1 MCRFLSVVAF
11 VVLLFALPAWA
22 QDLLDAPVSFSATRS
37 VTINGMVYTGPMF
50 HVPGHER
57 HEQNLFG
64 VQEVFLLDCR
74 QKAGAL
80 ILPAQKT
87 IVDFVFPPLLTSLL
101 DAPLD
106 GSGLG
111 EEKIDEVSATKYR
124 VEKTATDGT
133 RGEGFL
139 WVSRRGVLVKL
150 SGTMTAPG
158 GHRTT
163 IEMVLQD
170 LKEAP
175 QAPDLFTPPTGLSR
189 LPMEAIAPLLGFKAL
204 N

>member
-37 VTINGMVYTGPMF
+37 VTINGKVYTGPMF

-64 VQEVFLLDCR
+64 VQEVFLLDGR

-80 ILPAQKT
+80 ILPALKT

-106 GSGLG
+106 GAGLG

>member
-1 MCRFLSVVAF
+1 MCRFLSVIAF

-22 QDLLDAPVSFSATRS
+22 QELLDAPVSFSATRN
-37 VTINGMVYTGPMF
+37 VTINGKVYTGPMF

-64 VQEVFLLDCR
+64 MREVFLLDG
-74 QKAGAL
+74 QQNAGAL
-80 ILPAQKT
+80 VLPALKT

-101 DAPLD
+101 DTPLD

-111 EEKIDEVSATKYR
+111 EEKIDEVPATKYR

-133 RGEGFL
+133 RGAGFL
-139 WVSRRGVLVKL
+139 WISRRGVLVKL

-158 GHRTT
+158 GHRTA
-163 IEMVLQD
+163 IEMVLHD

-189 LPMEAIAPLLGFKAL
+189 LPMEAIAPLLGFKAI